1 MLDVLDGYSVCYV
14 GHSMGGAVG
23 VLSRD
28 ERIRLLV
35 SLAGMVHT
43 HAFAE
48 REFGEEVPD
57 EGCMWDEPDCPLS
70 QAYMDDMAQ
79 IDTVVRRGAEIV
91 VPWLLVHGSEDDVV
105 PIDDSHDILARA
117 SGNAELVVID
127 GADHVFS
134 EHAQVMVEK
143 VVGWLQ
149 GYLKG
154 AVGIIIAAD
163 RCLPETARHLLS
175 LKEETRQSRRPC
187 ALCIAKPCKR
197 KPRVA

>member
-1 MLDVLDGYSVCYV
+1 
-14 GHSMGGAVG
+14 
-23 VLSRD
+23 
-28 ERIRLLV
+28 
-35 SLAGMVHT
+35 
-43 HAFAE
+43 
-48 REFGEEVPD
+48 
-57 EGCMWDEPDCPLS
+57 MWDEPDCPLS

-149 GYLKG
+149 EQW
-154 AVGIIIAAD
+154 A
-163 RCLPETARHLLS
+163 
-175 LKEETRQSRRPC
+175 
-187 ALCIAKPCKR
+187 
-197 KPRVA
+197 